1 MAKAKIIEADITDL
15 KFDDKN
21 FNVGSEFGNNLMDK
35 SFSQFKAGRGA
46 LVDKHNNIIA
56 GNKSIEKFGEL
67 GGKKVIIVETTGDEI
82 VVTKRTDI
90 DLNTPQGREMA
101 LADNAT
107 AKANIVWAEDVICE
121 EVGVEVAESWGVSN
135 YTKGLDV
142 NNMTDDDVDLNEEF
156 DPIGNMD
163 GKQRVVFLFDSPED
177 AEAYLTVNKVEFK
190 KMNMAWQV
198 NMCVPS
204 I

>member
-21 FNVGSEFGNNLMDK
+21 FNVGSEFGNSLMDK

-46 LVDKHNNIIA
+46 LVDKNNNIIA

-107 AKANIVWAEDVICE
+107 AKANIVWAEDVIAE
-121 EVGVEVAESWGVSN
+121 EIGVEVAESWGVDYRGAQN
-135 YTKGLDV
+135 DGGKDPF
-142 NNMTDDDVDLNEEF
+142 DDDGVEAKNKFGVIVMCENESEQEHIF
-156 DPIGNMD
+156 TRLTGEGFNCKI
-163 GKQRVVFLFDSPED
+163 VV
-177 AEAYLTVNKVEFK
+177 V
-190 KMNMAWQV
+190 
-198 NMCVPS
+198 
-204 I
+204 

>member
-21 FNVGSEFGNNLMDK
+21 FNVGSEFGNSLMDK

-46 LVDKHNNIIA
+46 LVDKNNNIIA

-107 AKANIVWAEDVICE
+107 AKANIVWAEDVIAE
-121 EVGVEVAESWGVSN
+121 EIGFEVAENWGV
-135 YTKGLDV
+135 
-142 NNMTDDDVDLNEEF
+142 F
-156 DPIGNMD
+156 
-163 GKQRVVFLFDSPED
+163 GKDETESEKLGIKKQNLEP
-177 AEAYLTVNKVEFK
+177 FK
-190 KMNMAWQV
+190 KTHILLSFHPQLLLKVQDYLQNII
-198 NMCVPS
+198 S
-204 I
+204 IEGVDYEQSNN